1 MITNTTYKD
10 QLASIVN
17 QKIIEAYG
25 SVDDLQAQINY
36 NQIISNINNWFNDTQ
51 AAQLIKNSNTY
62 RFAWLK
68 VGEVTSHGLNK
79 EYYFDLFT
87 NEPLGFIE
95 EAVNDRGHITTE
107 NYKIYGGGWAPF
119 LWEDNKPYVLWQ
131 KIVTAPVQPDQ
142 PDQPQQQT
150 GNQQGGSILAGFNN
164 TTLIYI
170 AIGLVVLKM
179 FTRNN

>member
-1 MITNTTYKD
+1 MITNQTYKD

-17 QKIIEAYG
+17 QKLISAYG
-25 SVDDLQAQINY
+25 SIDDLQAQINL
-36 NQIISNINNWFNDTQ
+36 NQIISNINGWFNDTQ

-87 NEPLGFIE
+87 NAPIGFIE

-107 NYKIYGGGWAPF
+107 NYKEYGGGWMPF
-119 LWEDNKPYVLWQ
+119 LWEDYKPYVLYQ
-131 KIVTAPVQPDQ
+131 KIVAAPVQPDA

-150 GNQQGGSILAGFNN
+150 GNQQSGSILGGLSNS
-164 TTLIYI
+164 TIIYLLV
-170 AIGLVVLKM
+170 GLVALKM
-179 FTRNN
+179 LSK